1 MPLAARVDPASAR
14 RFSAWAVGPWVL
26 LLFAALGFVQ
36 YLRHAEYIY
45 LAAALLVIVV
55 CAGCILRQAWARPA
69 MQVLA
74 VLLALWALASG
85 VLMLQQWGDFDTAR
99 QHALAQPQLGEV
111 ALWMIA
117 RAERTWQVGLALKVV
132 AIPLLL
138 WLAWQLGRPT
148 VRAQFRPRPR

>member
-1 MPLAARVDPASAR
+1 MPLAVRAAPASTR

-26 LLFAALGFVQ
+26 LLFAAMGFVQ
-36 YLRHAEYIY
+36 YLRHAEYVY
-45 LAAALLVIVV
+45 LVAALLVIVA
-55 CAGCILRQAWARPA
+55 CAGCILRQAWARPT
-69 MQVLA
+69 MQLLA
-74 VLLALWALASG
+74 VLLAVWALASG

-99 QHALAQPQLGEV
+99 QHALAQPQLSDV

-117 RAERTWQVGLALKVV
+117 RAERTWQVGLALKAA

-138 WLAWQLGRPT
+138 WLAWQLGRPA

>member
-1 MPLAARVDPASAR
+1 MPLAVRADSTSAR
-14 RFSAWAVGPWVL
+14 RFSVWTIGVWIL
-26 LLFAALGFVQ
+26 LLFTAMGSVQ
-36 YLRHAEYIY
+36 YLQHAEYAY

-74 VLLALWALASG
+74 VLLALWALLTG
-85 VLMLQQWGDFDTAR
+85 VLMLRQWDDFETAR

-117 RAERTWQVGLALKVV
+117 RAQRTWQVGLALKVV

-148 VRAQFRPRPR
+148 VRAQFHPRRR